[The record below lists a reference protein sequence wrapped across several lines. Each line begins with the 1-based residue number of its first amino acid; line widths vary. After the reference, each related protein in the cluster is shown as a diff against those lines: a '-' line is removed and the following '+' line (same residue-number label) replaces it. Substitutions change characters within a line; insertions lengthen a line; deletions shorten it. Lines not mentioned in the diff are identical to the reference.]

1 MLGFGP
7 FELILIVV
15 IIALLFGARKL
26 PELGKGM
33 GRGIKEFKH
42 ELHEPSSTRP
52 QVTDIPSQRLDP
64 VTGAP
69 VSTENTVPASDRRS

>member
-33 GRGIKEFKH
+33 GRGIKEFKQ
-42 ELHEPSSTRP
+42 ELHEPSPARP
-52 QVTDIPSQRLDP
+52 QVTDVPSQRLDP

-69 VSTENTVPASDRRS
+69 VVSDTTVPASDRRS

>member
-33 GRGIKEFKH
+33 GRGIKEFKQ
-42 ELHEPSSTRP
+42 EMHEPSPPRP

-69 VSTENTVPASDRRS
+69 VSTESTVPASDRRS